1 MRYMRLRYRMILIN
15 ECLTEYFTL
24 SAIFIVIEVLY
35 QYEKLL
41 AQIAEIITTFKKQT
55 HERRIN
61 HVKNNN
67 A

>member
-1 MRYMRLRYRMILIN
+1 MRYMGLRYRIILIN
-15 ECLTEYFTL
+15 ECLTEYLTL
-24 SAIFIVIEVLY
+24 SAIFIVVEVLY

-41 AQIAEIITTFKKQT
+41 TQILEIITALKNQT

>member
-1 MRYMRLRYRMILIN
+1 MRYMRLRYKIILIN
-15 ECLTEYFTL
+15 ECLTEYLTL
-24 SAIFIVIEVLY
+24 SAIFIAAEVLY

-41 AQIAEIITTFKKQT
+41 AKITKIITALKNQT
-55 HERRIN
+55 QERRIN

>member
-1 MRYMRLRYRMILIN
+1 MRYMGLRYRIILIN
-15 ECLTEYFTL
+15 ECLTEYLTL

-41 AQIAEIITTFKKQT
+41 AQITEIITALKKQT
-55 HERRIN
+55 YERRIN

>member
-1 MRYMRLRYRMILIN
+1 MRYMRLRYRIILIN
-15 ECLTEYFTL
+15 ECLTEYLTL
-24 SAIFIVIEVLY
+24 SAIFIVVEVLY

-41 AQIAEIITTFKKQT
+41 TQILEIITALKNQT

>member
-1 MRYMRLRYRMILIN
+1 MRYMRLRYKMILIN
-15 ECLTEYFTL
+15 ECLTEYLVL
-24 SAIFIVIEVLY
+24 SAIFIAVEVLY

-41 AQIAEIITTFKKQT
+41 TQITEIITALTNQT
-55 HERRIN
+55 NERRIN